1 MTNNQIEKQIKLYKL
16 ALILLA
22 SATGITIAGFF
33 QVLAMQSS
41 NGDLSFSNALAGNGL
56 FSPLAT
62 LIADLIA
69 APGMIWLYRSS
80 KKLATLSPEGAR
92 TKYRAI
98 WAFQQIVGTIVTAGA
113 VVMIPGSLM
122 AIQMLLPGFAVVFP
136 IFAGAYIHLR
146 ARALNR
152 EYRLAQNTP
161 PAVQA
166 ELEVENKPEI
176 TTDPK
181 SGMVPL
187 VITGLLLAINVVGE
201 ISFYN
206 EFRSDPG
213 FSTLGSSMYPSSMM
227 LGLAQFLDIFVIDLI
242 ALVFMIIA
250 IKARARYPKG
260 RMRLIAIFTIANL
273 AIFPGAFATP
283 LALSAGPNAA
293 ASQLVSQQKDSYETM
308 NYLQNQ
314 PLPAGFGMIDEFSSC
329 LDAGCGKEVN
339 SFWRTGVYKLEDPAM
354 LETCEAVISYGLNL
368 GLDNYSAGENGETLP
383 LGDGVEAAS
392 VCAKTM
398 DEYPRLKVQQYEAIS
413 PRFTISG
420 TANFGARS
428 PLQLELMLMKAGKLS
443 EVPNTWGYDF
453 SIATTYNS
461 SPADAGNGGLSQG
474 TVEINALL
482 EAFGQARLA
491 EPDRNPTDP
500 KFVKEILAGY
510 EYPVDITVVESTP
523 GVANRLDLTNSDG
536 AHMCLS
542 IDAWD
547 EEYMGSPDPG
557 TGYGLGYMNDLEV
570 LKGFGNAVEGGC

>member
-1 MTNNQIEKQIKLYKL
+1 MTPLQIEKQIKLYKL

-22 SATGITIAGFF
+22 SATGITIVGFF

-80 KKLATLSPEGAR
+80 KKLAALSPEGAR

-152 EYRLAQNTP
+152 EYRLAENTP

-227 LGLAQFLDIFVIDLI
+227 LGLAQFLDIFLS
-242 ALVFMIIA
+242 
-250 IKARARYPKG
+250 
-260 RMRLIAIFTIANL
+260 RLGQGI
-273 AIFPGAFATP
+273 
-283 LALSAGPNAA
+283 
-293 ASQLVSQQKDSYETM
+293 QK
-308 NYLQNQ
+308 
-314 PLPAGFGMIDEFSSC
+314 
-329 LDAGCGKEVN
+329 
-339 SFWRTGVYKLEDPAM
+339 
-354 LETCEAVISYGLNL
+354 
-368 GLDNYSAGENGETLP
+368 
-383 LGDGVEAAS
+383 VE
-392 VCAKTM
+392 CA
-398 DEYPRLKVQQYEAIS
+398 
-413 PRFTISG
+413 
-420 TANFGARS
+420 
-428 PLQLELMLMKAGKLS
+428 
-443 EVPNTWGYDF
+443 
-453 SIATTYNS
+453 
-461 SPADAGNGGLSQG
+461 
-474 TVEINALL
+474 
-482 EAFGQARLA
+482 
-491 EPDRNPTDP
+491 
-500 KFVKEILAGY
+500 
-510 EYPVDITVVESTP
+510 
-523 GVANRLDLTNSDG
+523 
-536 AHMCLS
+536 
-542 IDAWD
+542 
-547 EEYMGSPDPG
+547 
-557 TGYGLGYMNDLEV
+557 
-570 LKGFGNAVEGGC
+570 